1 LTPCFAAIDGRQ
13 VELATQWPLA
23 LRRRLELNDPQR
35 LIQQEPKGGD
45 GHDPRGHGPR
55 PDWRQGC
62 RSGRGDPAGIKLA
75 ACAARP
81 PSDAPQG
88 GDKQEPPGNA
98 DGLAGADVLKI
109 SEDTVIFLPGANDP
123 ARARDLLP
131 TERMKPMVVTTG
143 GAYSVSITTNGRSAV
158 LRFRMKAAG
167 ATGAVNAFTAGLRA
181 GLLKQ
186 RKAIRK
192 KSVLHDGYPIASA
205 AGALTTTALRRSPC
219 LCPCANERISRNRRS
234 LTRPWR
240 GQLFQPLGGR
250 SEEARLGCDREH
262 GRSDYQSV
270 QQNIYD
276 E

>member
-81 PSDAPQG
+81 PTDAPQG

-98 DGLAGADVLKI
+98 DGLARAGVLKI

-123 ARARDLLP
+123 ARARDLLS
-131 TERMKPMVVTTG
+131 TERMKSMVVTTG
-143 GAYSVSITTNGRSAV
+143 GACSVSITTNGRSAV
-158 LRFRMKAAG
+158 PRFRMKAAG
-167 ATGAVNAFTAGLRA
+167 ATGAVNALTAGLRA
-181 GLLKQ
+181 GLRKQ

-192 KSVLHDGYPIASA
+192 ESVLHDGYSIASA
-205 AGALTTTALRRSPC
+205 AGALTTTALRRGPFSAHATMKEFPGTGAA
-219 LCPCANERISRNRRS
+219 LPG
-234 LTRPWR
+234 PWR
-240 GQLFQPLGGR
+240 GRLFQPLGGR
-250 SEEARLGCDREH
+250 STALSAISIDGRL
-262 GRSDYQSV
+262 
-270 QQNIYD
+270 
-276 E
+276 